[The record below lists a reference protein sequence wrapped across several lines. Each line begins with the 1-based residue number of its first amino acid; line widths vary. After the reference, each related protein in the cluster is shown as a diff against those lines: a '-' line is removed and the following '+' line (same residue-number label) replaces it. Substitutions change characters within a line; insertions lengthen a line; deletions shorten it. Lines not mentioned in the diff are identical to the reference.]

1 MCGILLMIFMHHA
14 CNRLMMHNF
23 PASYLNCFGRAKLHD
38 LSRLIRGLEEEAI
51 L

>member
-1 MCGILLMIFMHHA
+1 MIFMHRA

-23 PASYLNCFGRAKLHD
+23 PASYLNCFGRAKLYD
-38 LSRLIRGLEEEAI
+38 LWRLIRGVEEGAI